1 MKRMYDTLIYGRK
14 ARILYE
20 ILLILCPVLQKNSPF
35 LQILQK
41 PRMIYESYLHSIG
54 KMTKFDFLLFSN
66 LSESSENIDINDIYQ
81 GSYRIEWYKA
91 PSHGAGH
98 LTMLSRPTN
107 VFFWQS
113 NEWVAEKLHRSMR

>member
-14 ARILYE
+14 AHILYE
-20 ILLILCPVLQKNSPF
+20 ILLILCPVLRKNSPF

-41 PRMIYESYLHSIG
+41 PRMIYEPYLHGIG

-66 LSESSENIDINDIYQ
+66 LSESSEDIDIDDIYQ

-91 PSHGAGH
+91 PSQGAGH

-107 VFFWQS
+107 VFFRKAM
-113 NEWVAEKLHRSMR
+113 NG